1 MGKKKFIDKKKAVTF
16 RLVNRSQQD
25 PLFVDENA
33 PQHVLVPISAPER
46 DNPRSSG
53 IASRASDFPCK
64 VDKEKRRNEQA
75 KFGIYFDDD
84 YDYLQHL
91 REPGRNEVYW
101 EPVQTAKTAG
111 AEKVSIQLP
120 SSVFASEIEEKE
132 GLMTKKAQQK
142 PGPRPDWDPDVV
154 AALDEDFNHDDPS
167 NQLEDN
173 FMELAMGS
181 GGDSDDENDDLIGND
196 TDGDEYGSDIDSNE
210 AGMTD
215 DDDERRDGF
224 GPLRFDRE
232 ETKSR
237 FTEYSMSSSVIR
249 RNEQL
254 SLLDDRFEKFYE
266 QYDDPELGALDCEDI
281 EGHVDINDGVLMQY
295 AEEYRKERD
304 EKYDIAYDKQWDKER
319 ILKLQEVSSDEEEM
333 IELEVEDESQKKW
346 DCESI
351 LSTYSNIY
359 NHPKIIEEPKKHK
372 TAPKITINPKTGLPM
387 NVLGADS
394 GKLTEK
400 SLAKLDHEESTASKV
415 GTGPKS
421 LCAGS
426 VISTLSVLSIRPKDE
441 SPEEKRER
449 KKLLKEYRYE
459 RRIER
464 KANTACFK
472 QEKKQQERNQIN
484 SRANAGVKIV

>member
-1 MGKKKFIDKKKAVTF
+1 MTMGKKKFIDKKKAVTF

-25 PLFVDENA
+25 PLFVDETA
-33 PQHVLVPISAPER
+33 PQHVLVPVSAPG
-46 DNPRSSG
+46 RSEDLR
-53 IASRASDFPCK
+53 APSRASTSAGK
-64 VDKEKRRNEQA
+64 VDPDKRKQEQA
-75 KFGIYFDDD
+75 KFGVYFDDD

-101 EPVQTAKTAG
+101 EPVQPAKTAG
-111 AEKVSIQLP
+111 AEKVSIKLP
-120 SSVFASEIEEKE
+120 SSVFASEVEEEE
-132 GLMTKKAQQK
+132 GLMKKKAQQR

-154 AALDEDFNHDDPS
+154 AALDEDFDHEDPE

-173 FMELAMGS
+173 FMELAMGGD
-181 GGDSDDENDDLIGND
+181 GGDDDFFDEDEEEE
-196 TDGDEYGSDIDSNE
+196 DEYSDVDSNE
-210 AGMTD
+210 AGMSD
-215 DDDERRDGF
+215 GEERDGL
-224 GPLRFDRE
+224 GPLAFDRE

-281 EGHVDINDGVLMQY
+281 EGHVDINDDVLLQY

-304 EKYDIAYDKQWDKER
+304 EKYDVAYDKQWDKER

-333 IELEVEDESQKKW
+333 VELEVEDETQKKW

-359 NHPKIIEEPKKHK
+359 NHPKLIEEPRKPAKS
-372 TAPKITINPKTGLPM
+372 APKISINPKTGLPM
-387 NVLGADS
+387 NTLGADGS
-394 GKLTEK
+394 KLTVK
-400 SLAKLDHEESTASKV
+400 SLAKLGQDQSPSNP
-415 GTGPKS
+415 TGPKS
-421 LCAGS
+421 LCDGS

-441 SPEEKRER
+441 TPEEKRER
-449 KKLLKEYRYE
+449 KKLLKEYRAE

-464 KANTACFK
+464 KANTLAFK
-472 QEKKQQERNQIN
+472 EEKKQQERSQQN
-484 SRANAGVKIV
+484 SRVNAGVRIV

>member
-1 MGKKKFIDKKKAVTF
+1 MTMGKKKFIDKKKAVTF

-25 PLFVDENA
+25 PLFVDETA
-33 PQHVLVPISAPER
+33 PQHVLVPVSAPG
-46 DNPRSSG
+46 RSEDLR
-53 IASRASDFPCK
+53 APSRASTSAGK
-64 VDKEKRRNEQA
+64 VDPDKRKQEQA
-75 KFGIYFDDD
+75 KFGVYFDDD

-101 EPVQTAKTAG
+101 EPVQPAKTAG
-111 AEKVSIQLP
+111 AEKVSIKLP
-120 SSVFASEIEEKE
+120 SSVFPSEVEEEE
-132 GLMTKKAQQK
+132 GLMKKKAQQR

-154 AALDEDFNHDDPS
+154 AALDEDFDHEDPE

-173 FMELAMGS
+173 FMELAMGGD
-181 GGDSDDENDDLIGND
+181 GGDDDFFDEGEEE
-196 TDGDEYGSDIDSNE
+196 DEYSDVDSNE
-210 AGMTD
+210 AGMSD
-215 DDDERRDGF
+215 DDDGEERDGL
-224 GPLRFDRE
+224 GPLAFDRE

-281 EGHVDINDGVLMQY
+281 EGHVDINDDVLLQY

-304 EKYDIAYDKQWDKER
+304 EKYDVAYDKQWDKER

-333 IELEVEDESQKKW
+333 VELEVEDETQKKW

-359 NHPKIIEEPKKHK
+359 NHPKLIEEPRKPAKS
-372 TAPKITINPKTGLPM
+372 APKISINPKTGLPM
-387 NVLGADS
+387 NTLGADGS
-394 GKLTEK
+394 KLTVK
-400 SLAKLDHEESTASKV
+400 SLAKLGQDQSPSKP
-415 GTGPKS
+415 TGPKS
-421 LCAGS
+421 LCDGS

-441 SPEEKRER
+441 TPEEKRER
-449 KKLLKEYRYE
+449 KKLLKEYRAE

-464 KANTACFK
+464 KANTLAFK
-472 QEKKQQERNQIN
+472 EEKKQQERSQQNT
-484 SRANAGVKIV
+484 RVNAGVRIV

>member
-1 MGKKKFIDKKKAVTF
+1 MTMGKKKFIDKKKAVTF

-25 PLFVDENA
+25 PLFVDETA
-33 PQHVLVPISAPER
+33 PQHVLVPVSAPG
-46 DNPRSSG
+46 RSEDLR
-53 IASRASDFPCK
+53 APSRASTSAGK
-64 VDKEKRRNEQA
+64 VDPDKRKQEQA
-75 KFGIYFDDD
+75 KFGVYFDDD

-101 EPVQTAKTAG
+101 EPVQPAKTAG
-111 AEKVSIQLP
+111 AEKVSIKLP
-120 SSVFASEIEEKE
+120 SSVFASEVEEEE
-132 GLMTKKAQQK
+132 GLMKKKAQQR

-154 AALDEDFNHDDPS
+154 AALDEDFDHEDPD

-173 FMELAMGS
+173 FMELAMSGD
-181 GGDSDDENDDLIGND
+181 GGDDDFFDEDEEEE
-196 TDGDEYGSDIDSNE
+196 DEYSDVDSDE
-210 AGMTD
+210 AGMSD
-215 DDDERRDGF
+215 GEERDGL
-224 GPLRFDRE
+224 GPLAFDRE

-281 EGHVDINDGVLMQY
+281 EGHVDINDDVLLQY

-304 EKYDIAYDKQWDKER
+304 EKYDVAYDKQWDKER

-333 IELEVEDESQKKW
+333 VELEVEDETQKKW

-359 NHPKIIEEPKKHK
+359 NHPKLIEEPRKPAKS
-372 TAPKITINPKTGLPM
+372 APKISINPKTGLPM
-387 NVLGADS
+387 NTLGADGS
-394 GKLTEK
+394 KLTVK
-400 SLAKLDHEESTASKV
+400 SLAKLGQDQSPSKP
-415 GTGPKS
+415 TGPKS
-421 LCAGS
+421 LCDGS

-441 SPEEKRER
+441 TPEEKRER
-449 KKLLKEYRYE
+449 KKLLKEYRAE

-464 KANTACFK
+464 KANTLAFK
-472 QEKKQQERNQIN
+472 EEKKQQERSQQN
-484 SRANAGVKIV
+484 SRVNAGVRIV

>member
-1 MGKKKFIDKKKAVTF
+1 MTMGKKKFIDKKKAVTF

-25 PLFVDENA
+25 PLFVDETA
-33 PQHVLVPISAPER
+33 PQHVLVPVSAPG
-46 DNPRSSG
+46 RSEDLR
-53 IASRASDFPCK
+53 APSRASTSAGK
-64 VDKEKRRNEQA
+64 VDPDKRKQEQA
-75 KFGIYFDDD
+75 KFGVYFDDD

-91 REPGRNEVYW
+91 REPARNEVYW
-101 EPVQTAKTAG
+101 EPVQPAKTAG
-111 AEKVSIQLP
+111 AEKVSIKLP
-120 SSVFASEIEEKE
+120 SSVFASEVEEEE
-132 GLMTKKAQQK
+132 GLMKKKAQQR

-154 AALDEDFNHDDPS
+154 AALDEDFDHEDPE

-173 FMELAMGS
+173 FMELAMGGD
-181 GGDSDDENDDLIGND
+181 GGDDDFFDEDEEEE
-196 TDGDEYGSDIDSNE
+196 DEYSDVDSDE
-210 AGMTD
+210 AGMSD
-215 DDDERRDGF
+215 GEERDGL
-224 GPLRFDRE
+224 GPLAFDRE

-281 EGHVDINDGVLMQY
+281 EGHVDINDDVLLQY

-304 EKYDIAYDKQWDKER
+304 EKYDVAYDKQWDKER

-333 IELEVEDESQKKW
+333 VELEVEDETQKKW

-359 NHPKIIEEPKKHK
+359 NHPKLIEEPRKPAKS
-372 TAPKITINPKTGLPM
+372 APKISINPKTGLPM
-387 NVLGADS
+387 NTLGADGS
-394 GKLTEK
+394 KLTVK
-400 SLAKLDHEESTASKV
+400 SLAKLGQDQSPSKP
-415 GTGPKS
+415 TGPKS
-421 LCAGS
+421 LCDGS

-441 SPEEKRER
+441 TPEEKRER
-449 KKLLKEYRYE
+449 KKLLKEYRAE

-464 KANTACFK
+464 KANTLAFK
-472 QEKKQQERNQIN
+472 EEKKQQERSQQN
-484 SRANAGVKIV
+484 SRVNAGVRIV